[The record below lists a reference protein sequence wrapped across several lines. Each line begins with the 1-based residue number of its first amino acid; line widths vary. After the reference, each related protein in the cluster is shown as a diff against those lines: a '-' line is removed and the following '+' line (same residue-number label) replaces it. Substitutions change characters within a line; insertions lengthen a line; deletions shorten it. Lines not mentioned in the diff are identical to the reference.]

1 MKRLLAILC
10 CVACVALSGC
20 SFIWPDAGK
29 SGTSSDSFYVPPA
42 QLREYQD
49 KWCYQR
55 LDGRLQKAYS
65 AVYAAVKKSFSNDE
79 TVTISDTDKG
89 EKREYP
95 GVQVTL
101 PEPLQG
107 EAEAKKLYAAFTR
120 DNPQFFYIGNVY
132 GFDGHQSGGSS
143 RFTAFKLVYTMN
155 AAERKEARI
164 ALDAVV
170 DDLISVL
177 SETATDF
184 EKELALHDALAARCT
199 YDGTAAG
206 AAAPAETYP
215 EAFSAYGALV
225 QGRAVCEGYARA
237 MQLLLHEAGI
247 PSTVVTGF
255 DENRQ
260 PHMWNFVT
268 IDGRNYHLDV
278 TWDDSGDQIR
288 HTYFNLTSRDILQ
301 THSLDEENEGIDTCT
316 ATEAN
321 YFTRTGAYFNSY
333 LVDDIV
339 RVVARQVKAGAQT
352 IELRFA
358 PDKLQN
364 GTLFVRNTNWFSET
378 VSSKL
383 GDEAMWP
390 YDYEVNQTYSIIT
403 ITKKQEESLDGTA

>member
-1 MKRLLAILC
+1 MLKRLLAALC
-10 CVACVALSGC
+10 CVACIALSGC
-20 SFIWPDAGK
+20 SFIWPNTGS
-29 SGTSSDSFYVPPA
+29 SGTSSDSFQVSAA

-65 AVYAAVKKSFSNDE
+65 AVYAAVKKSFSSDE
-79 TVTISDTDKG
+79 TVTISDTGKG

-120 DNPQFFYIGNVY
+120 DNPQFFYIGNIY

-143 RFTAFKLVYTMN
+143 RFTSFKLVYTMN
-155 AAERKEARI
+155 AAERREARV

-170 DDLISVL
+170 DDLMALL

-206 AAAPAETYP
+206 AEAPAETYP
-215 EAFSAYGALV
+215 QAFSAYGALV
-225 QGRAVCEGYARA
+225 KGKAVCEGYARA
-237 MQLLLHEAGI
+237 MQLLLDEAEI
-247 PSTVVTGF
+247 PATVVTGF

-260 PHMWNFVT
+260 PHMWNLLT

-301 THSLDEENEGIDTCT
+301 THSLDEENQGIDTCT

-321 YFTRTGAYFNSY
+321 YFYRTGAYFNSY
-333 LVDDIV
+333 LLDDIV
-339 RVVARQVKAGAQT
+339 RVVARQVKAGAEI

-358 PDKLQN
+358 PDKPQN
-364 GTLFVRNTNWFSET
+364 GLLFIQQESWFSST
-378 VSSKL
+378 VSPKL
-383 GDEAMWP
+383 EDGAMWP
-390 YDYEVNQTYSIIT
+390 YDYDVNQTYSIIT
-403 ITKKQEESLDGTA
+403 ITKKPEESLD